1 MLGLLGN
8 KIDCE
13 NRQVSLEEGLQ
24 KAEKINALFQ
34 ECSAKTGEKLN
45 GFFKLVLDTLI
56 KTMGEQ
62 PVFAAERERRFV
74 VALDES
80 GLQDEQKS
88 ALMGLDS
95 RVMADVFGAREN
107 MICMVWAPEES
118 PARKDDDQQDA
129 DLPDEGGEAPQEE

>member
-1 MLGLLGN
+1 MSNLIRLL
-8 KIDCE
+8 E
-13 NRQVSLEEGLQ
+13 
-24 KAEKINALFQ
+24 
-34 ECSAKTGEKLN
+34 
-45 GFFKLVLDTLI
+45 
-56 KTMGEQ
+56 TMGEQ
-62 PVFAAERERRFV
+62 PVFAPARERRVV

>member
-1 MLGLLGN
+1 MSNLIRLL
-8 KIDCE
+8 E
-13 NRQVSLEEGLQ
+13 
-24 KAEKINALFQ
+24 
-34 ECSAKTGEKLN
+34 
-45 GFFKLVLDTLI
+45 
-56 KTMGEQ
+56 TMGEQ

-129 DLPDEGGEAPQEE
+129 DLPDEGGEAPQEG